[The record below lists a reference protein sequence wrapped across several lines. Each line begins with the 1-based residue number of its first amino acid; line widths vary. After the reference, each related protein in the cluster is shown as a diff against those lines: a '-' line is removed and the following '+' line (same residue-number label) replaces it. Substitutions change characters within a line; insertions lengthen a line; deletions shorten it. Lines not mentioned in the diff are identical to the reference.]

1 MNRRFNL
8 LPHRALKRRWCLQV
22 LGRQLLVVS
31 ITGIASIL
39 MVEFAL
45 QLRVSYL
52 EGYQSRL
59 SAAVSQMLPNFRAAK
74 EASQRHDDLLE
85 KKNTLERLDARRSTS
100 VMILDGLARA
110 MPQEVYLTRLEEN
123 GDQFRLEGRAI
134 DTQAIASFFEVIVK
148 SERLS
153 KLALEEIRTV
163 DDAQQG
169 PYLFIIN
176 GQVRLVGMEDAG
188 RPERQP

>member
-8 LPHRALKRRWCLQV
+8 LPHRELKHRWCLRV

-31 ITGIASIL
+31 GAGLVSIL
-39 MVEFAL
+39 LVEGVL

-52 EGYQSRL
+52 EGYHRAL
-59 SAAVSQMLPNFRAAK
+59 SAAVSQLLPSFAAAK
-74 EASQRHDDLLE
+74 EASQRRNDLLE
-85 KKNTLERLDARRSTS
+85 RQNTLEKLDARRSTS

-110 MPQEVYLTRLEEN
+110 MLQELYITRLEEN
-123 GDQFRLEGRAI
+123 GDTFRLEGRAV
-134 DTQAIASFFEVIVK
+134 DTTTIASFFEVIVK

-153 KLALEEIRTV
+153 NLELEEIRTV
-163 DDAQQG
+163 DEDQQA

-176 GQVRLVGMEDAG
+176 GQVRLIGMEG
-188 RPERQP
+188 MSPHERQP